1 MPQAKRAMVQPGRTV
16 GVVNGQQDTIDLLR
30 IVLEGA
36 GYRVVDAQ
44 ARDIREGRLDL
55 ADFVQRHGVSAIV
68 YDIAIPYLENWQA
81 VESWRSAPALARV
94 PFVITTTN
102 QRALESF
109 VARTGAFEIIGKPYD
124 LELLVDAVR
133 RATGG

>member
-1 MPQAKRAMVQPGRTV
+1 MVQSGPTV
-16 GVVNGQQDTIDLLR
+16 AVVNGQQDTIDLLR
-30 IVLEGA
+30 IVLEAA

-44 ARDIREGRLDL
+44 ARDIRDGRIDL
-55 ADFVQRHGVSAIV
+55 ADFVQRHGVSTII
-68 YDIAIPYLENWQA
+68 YDVAIPYLENWQA
-81 VESWRSAPALARV
+81 VESWRGAPSLARV

-109 VARTGAFEIIGKPYD
+109 VGRTGACEIIGKPYD
-124 LELLVDAVR
+124 LGMLVDAVR